1 MNAQRLPTPRP
12 AAVQA
17 VARCKPVTLALAVS
31 LSVLASAASAADA
44 SVQDNDR
51 YRQALYLRETGQPY
65 AAIESLEALLAA
77 SPTLNRARLEL
88 AVAYYRTLEFTKA
101 RAQVQSVIDD
111 PQTPE
116 AVRLSALSFL
126 KKLEVEQASL
136 FGQPHRLDANVSLG
150 LLYDDNVTAG
160 PTNALL
166 PNGLVLTPGS
176 LKDGD
181 WGAVAQGTLTHT
193 WTRSSPVRLGASGAG
208 RFSWVSQLGLYHKA
222 YQDLNDYNL
231 TVLTAATGPALLT
244 QGGVRANLNLQAD
257 QLRLGDENL
266 GRFVTLSP
274 SVALRVGQGE
284 LSIDAQW
291 SHRDFERSID
301 SGRSGYYRALSLSY
315 GHLLSNGRLALQGG
329 LTGFAEAAA
338 ADQYTNNGIEA
349 FAGARLRAWDGG
361 DLFARAAWRQAR
373 YDGLVPTF
381 DEARRE
387 IERRAE
393 LGASHLF
400 AAGPLDKWQLS
411 GTVTYIR
418 NSANVELYTYTR
430 TITSLTLGR
439 SF

>member
-1 MNAQRLPTPRP
+1 MTAPTSLMPRRQTMSRAALACKP
-12 AAVQA
+12 AA
-17 VARCKPVTLALAVS
+17 LALAVLAT
-31 LSVLASAASAADA
+31 LSGSAGAADSIA
-44 SVQDNDR
+44 QDNER

-88 AVAYYRTLEFTKA
+88 AVAYYRTLEFNKA

-136 FGQPHRLDANVSLG
+136 FGQPHRLDASVSLG

-193 WTRSSPVRLGASGAG
+193 WTRSAPVRLGQSGAG

-222 YQDLNDYNL
+222 YSDLDDYNL
-231 TVLTAATGPALLT
+231 SVLTVATGPALLT
-244 QGGVRANLNLQAD
+244 QGGVRANLNLQVD

-266 GRFVTLSP
+266 GRFTTLSP

-284 LSIDAQW
+284 LTIDGQW
-291 SHRDFERSID
+291 SHRDFQRSLD

-329 LTGFAEAAA
+329 LTGFAESAQAE
-338 ADQYTNNGIEA
+338 QHSNEGIEA

-400 AAGPLDKWQLS
+400 ATGPLDKWQLS

-418 NSANVELYTYTR
+418 NSANVELYTYDR
-430 TITSLTLGR
+430 TITSITLAR

>member
-88 AVAYYRTLEFTKA
+88 AVAYYRTLEFAKA

-136 FGQPHRLDANVSLG
+136 FGQPHRLDASVSLG

-181 WGAVAQGTLTHT
+181 WGAVAQGSLTHT
-193 WTRSSPVRLGASGAG
+193 WTRSAPVRLGQSGAG

-222 YQDLNDYNL
+222 YSDLDDYNL
-231 TVLTAATGPALLT
+231 SVLTVATGPALLT
-244 QGGVRANLNLQAD
+244 QGGVRANLNLQVD

-266 GRFVTLSP
+266 GRFTTLSP
-274 SVALRVGQGE
+274 SVALRVGEGE

-315 GHLLSNGRLALQGG
+315 GHVLANGRLALQGG

-400 AAGPLDKWQLS
+400 AAGPLEKWQLS

-418 NSANVELYTYTR
+418 NSANVELYTYDR
-430 TITSLTLGR
+430 TITSITLGR